1 MNDAVPLMSARS
13 QPSIPELPF
22 SPILPDTSRSDETT
36 SASASV
42 VFSSDRAGSDGY
54 LQHQTNNNNNID
66 NTVSQDQQEDP
77 IGTWQPQQET
87 RQPVA
92 SYDNGNDIVDSVS
105 GYSQQRRDSNDT
117 YGSSYNNNF
126 NGGAVTQN
134 ATNYDDS
141 ITNNSTYQADG
152 DEQPS
157 TVYHEEPAIVSSSQP
172 QTEGGGIE
180 ISNAPPPFFNP
191 GQVAGVSNTT
201 SFSKFGFF
209 CVCTVYHFLL
219 LLFLLYCTLLKL

>member
-1 MNDAVPLMSARS
+1 MNDAAPLMSARS

-36 SASASV
+36 SASDSV

-77 IGTWQPQQET
+77 IGTWQPQQEPW
-87 RQPVA
+87 QPVA

-105 GYSQQRRDSNDT
+105 GY
-117 YGSSYNNNF
+117 NNNF
-126 NGGAVTQN
+126 NGDAVTEN

-157 TVYHEEPAIVSSSQP
+157 TLYHEEPATVSSSQP

-201 SFSKFGFF
+201 SFSKFGFSCLSF
-209 CVCTVYHFLL
+209 FLVVVSVVL
-219 LLFLLYCTLLKL
+219 HIAKTLKFATKNLAETCNCSIL